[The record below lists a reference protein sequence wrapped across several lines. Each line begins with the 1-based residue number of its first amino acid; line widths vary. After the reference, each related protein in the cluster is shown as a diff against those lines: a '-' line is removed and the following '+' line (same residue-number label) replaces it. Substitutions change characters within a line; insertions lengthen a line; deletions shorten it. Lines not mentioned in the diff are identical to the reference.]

1 MKLTK
6 KNLPK
11 EGGRRGGAL
20 MQFSDGSA
28 VVIGPISMVGQW
40 LPCDKSSDSEQQTI
54 IWSAW
59 KCQDESGPGKYNLK
73 IYQLGTL
80 RSEAQDYLV
89 TGVSIQQSLRA
100 LAKTLPSGDDFYCI
114 QLAIVQMQTF
124 SQSWLIWCDVHI
136 CLMDILLMLSFVW
149 PPSTLERISDAI
161 GLPINEEILFCI
173 LWKWQSCDQTL
184 CLLCLISYEIFLSGT
199 CFQQEN
205 VLFLQ
210 ILKHFAFFAIPKKS
224 WNIAIFP
231 PPAVLSLIHSWTW
244 EKYQTRP
251 SLHISTLTCT
261 LRQGWKWHDISLL
274 TTQMPL
280 SKMI

>member
-59 KCQDESGPGKYNLK
+59 KCQDESGPGKYNSK

-149 PPSTLERISDAI
+149 PPSTLERISDTI

-184 CLLCLISYEIFLSGT
+184 CLLCLISFEIFLSGT

-210 ILKHFAFFAIPKKS
+210 ILKHFCIFCNSEKVMEHRNFSSAGRPEPHPFMDVRKISNAAFSAYINS
-224 WNIAIFP
+224 N
-231 PPAVLSLIHSWTW
+231 LHL
-244 EKYQTRP
+244 ETRMEM
-251 SLHISTLTCT
+251 T
-261 LRQGWKWHDISLL
+261 RY
-274 TTQMPL
+274 
-280 SKMI
+280 